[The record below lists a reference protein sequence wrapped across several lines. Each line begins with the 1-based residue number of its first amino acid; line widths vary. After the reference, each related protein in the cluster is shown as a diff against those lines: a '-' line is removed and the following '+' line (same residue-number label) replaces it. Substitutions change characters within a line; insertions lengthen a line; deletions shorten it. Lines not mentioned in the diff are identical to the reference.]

1 MCYYSFSRV
10 CISVLRMLNLK
21 LLNEKTNKHKNWSMS
36 KSLFKRRVLM
46 YWGLWSLEHI
56 FFFLV
61 KKVGLS
67 PAILNTYCSTML
79 FIPYVP
85 SHFHVYWIIIIK
97 GNNLNREMTQDDHGT
112 FQDNVFWIVNLVIH
126 YLKTLY
132 QVLFLG
138 LQILQPMKE
147 ILAVKEL
154 TFQWQLISKYNMKY
168 DYKI

>member
-1 MCYYSFSRV
+1 
-10 CISVLRMLNLK
+10 
-21 LLNEKTNKHKNWSMS
+21 
-36 KSLFKRRVLM
+36 
-46 YWGLWSLEHI
+46 
-56 FFFLV
+56 
-61 KKVGLS
+61 
-67 PAILNTYCSTML
+67 
-79 FIPYVP
+79 
-85 SHFHVYWIIIIK
+85 
-97 GNNLNREMTQDDHGT
+97 MTQDDHGT